1 MRGTRAQLMSPEEL
15 CSIEQTVMAR
25 FNSLVQFI
33 LDPKLNQWLQELGYG
48 PEKGLSRYS
57 LSP

>member
-1 MRGTRAQLMSPEEL
+1 MSTEEL

-25 FNSLVQFI
+25 FNNLGQFI